1 MKNISIIIFCL
12 FSFYANAQEP
22 CDGLEIQSLSYTAFN
37 DTSIIIHI
45 TNSGSEGFSYPG
57 FILIN
62 NVGDTFAMESV
73 NFFGIGQESIHSLE
87 IRPGVMDPA
96 DIFDGTLELHTGFYD
111 SLWCSWPINQ
121 SFCPPENCTNI
132 TIGMQNWGGA
142 LVVGDFEYFLNN
154 SQGNT
159 IETGT
164 YTMVDT
170 IQYWEDTL
178 CVPFGEYT
186 YTVAAL
192 GIPSGGGPVIT
203 VSQFGGF
210 GSPMIT
216 EYLDWYNGA
225 TIDVPFFLPCVTEEP
240 NSISNQVYPEAFA
253 LHYNGNQVSVSS
265 DYKMAS
271 IGIYNM
277 NGQLVREIA
286 TGDFSALISNNLPS
300 GAYVARTRFT
310 SGKTTM
316 KKFVIR

>member
-1 MKNISIIIFCL
+1 MKNISIILLCL
-12 FSFYANAQEP
+12 FSISANAQDP
-22 CDGLEIQSLSYTAFN
+22 CEGIDFLTISYNAFT
-37 DTSIIIHI
+37 DTSIIVHL
-45 TNSGSEGFSYPG
+45 TNTGSEGFSYPG

-62 NVGDTFAMESV
+62 TAGDTFAMESV

-87 IRPGVMDPA
+87 IRPGVMDSA

-132 TIGMQNWGGA
+132 TIGMQNLGGE
-142 LVVGDFEYFLNN
+142 LVVGDFEYSLNN

-186 YTVAAL
+186 YTVNAL
-192 GIPSGGGPVIT
+192 GITSGGGPVIT
-203 VSQFGGF
+203 VSQFGGY
-210 GSPMIT
+210 GSPT
-216 EYLDWYNGA
+216 LNEYFDWYNG
-225 TIDVPFFLPCVTEEP
+225 TSMNVPFHTQCEPEEP
-240 NSISNQVYPEAFA
+240 NSIQTPGIKEGFTIVYNRDKVQISCDSNI
-253 LHYNGNQVSVSS
+253 
-265 DYKMAS
+265 
-271 IGIYNM
+271 IGVEVYNM
-277 NGQLVREIA
+277 KGQLIKHVPI
-286 TGDFSALISNNLPS
+286 TDSTTDISSGLSSGVHVAL
-300 GAYVARTRFT
+300 ARFA
-310 SGKTTM
+310 SGKTGM